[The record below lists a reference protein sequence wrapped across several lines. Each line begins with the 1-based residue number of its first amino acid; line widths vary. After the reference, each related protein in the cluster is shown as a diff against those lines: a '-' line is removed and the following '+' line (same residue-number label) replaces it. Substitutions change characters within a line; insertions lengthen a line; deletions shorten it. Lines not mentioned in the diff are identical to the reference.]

1 MIKRSPSKAFSFLEI
16 SVVIMIIGL
25 LISAILTGSEV
36 SASAKLVH
44 ARSLTQNSPVASI
57 SGLALWLD
65 TTSEKSFSKLESK
78 EGSAI
83 SRWNDINPEA
93 SVSNYLSNS
102 SGTTSEHPTYKETCI
117 NGLPC
122 LYFNGTTNNKITS
135 PKQMGIRTKYISMFL
150 VFTGSESATA
160 SYASSVFS
168 SNVGSAWDNNSGAF
182 ILTTVA
188 NSSKYFFY
196 NMPGNYG
203 VQYTSCTP
211 VASMNPKQ
219 GYIYGVIDDSSSSI
233 FHYVNGV
240 VANSVGANSGILTKT
255 LGVVSIGNGSYQGNI
270 GEVIIFTKALTAN
283 ERKSVEQYL
292 GKKWG
297 IAINS

>member
-1 MIKRSPSKAFSFLEI
+1 MIKRAPSKAFSFLEI

-36 SASAKLVH
+36 VTSSKLIH

-65 TTSEKSFSKLESK
+65 TTSEKSFFRLESK
-78 EGSAI
+78 EGAAI

-93 SVSNYLSNS
+93 SVSSYLSNN
-102 SGTTSEHPTYKETCI
+102 SGTASEHPAYKETCI

-122 LYFNGTTNNKITS
+122 LYFNGATNNKITS

-168 SNVGSAWDNNSGAF
+168 SGGAWDDNSGAF
-182 ILTTVA
+182 ILGTTA
-188 NSSKYFFY
+188 NPNKYFSY
-196 NMPGNYG
+196 NMPSTYG
-203 VQYTSCTP
+203 IQYRSCTP
-211 VASMNPKQ
+211 VAYMNPKQ
-219 GYIYGVIDDSSSSI
+219 GYIYSVIDDNSSSI

-240 VANSVGANSGILTKT
+240 VANSVGANSGVLTKT

>member
-1 MIKRSPSKAFSFLEI
+1 MIKRAPSKAFSFLEI

-36 SASAKLVH
+36 TASAKLVH

-57 SGLALWLD
+57 SGLTLWLD

-78 EGSAI
+78 EGAAI

-102 SGTTSEHPTYKETCI
+102 SGTTSEHPIYKETCI

-168 SNVGSAWDNNSGAF
+168 SGGAWDGNSGAF
-182 ILTTVA
+182 ILGTTA
-188 NSSKYFFY
+188 NPNKYFSY
-196 NMPGNYG
+196 NMPSTYG
-203 VQYTSCTP
+203 IQYRSCTP
-211 VASMNPKQ
+211 VAYMNPKQ
-219 GYIYGVIDDSSSSI
+219 EYVYGVIDDNSSSI

-240 VANSVGANSGILTKT
+240 VANSVGSNSGVLTKT

-292 GKKWG
+292 SKKWG

>member
-1 MIKRSPSKAFSFLEI
+1 MIKRAPSKAFSFLEI

-36 SASAKLVH
+36 TASAKLVH
-44 ARSLTQNSPVASI
+44 ARSLTQNSPVLSI

-65 TTSEKSFSKLESK
+65 TTSEKSFSKLETK
-78 EGSAI
+78 EGAAI
-83 SRWNDINPEA
+83 SRWNDINSEA

-102 SGTTSEHPTYKETCI
+102 SGTLADHPTYKETCI

-150 VFTGSESATA
+150 VFTGSESATS
-160 SYASSVFS
+160 SYASNVFN
-168 SNVGSAWDNNSGAF
+168 SNFGSAWDNNSGAF
-182 ILTTVA
+182 LLTTAV
-188 NSSKYFFY
+188 NSTKYFFY
-196 NMPGNYG
+196 NMPSNYG
-203 VQYTSCTP
+203 IQYTSCTSI
-211 VASMNPKQ
+211 ASMNPKQ
-219 GYIYGVIDDSSSSI
+219 GYIYSVVDDNSSSI
-233 FHYVNGV
+233 FHYINGA
-240 VANSVGANSGILTKT
+240 VANNAGTNSGILTKT
-255 LGVVSIGNGSYQGNI
+255 LGIVSIGNGSYQGNI
-270 GEVIIFTKALTAN
+270 GEVIIFTKALTTT

>member
-1 MIKRSPSKAFSFLEI
+1 MIKRAPSKAFSFLEI

-36 SASAKLVH
+36 VTSSKLIH

-65 TTSEKSFSKLESK
+65 TTSEKSFFRLESK
-78 EGSAI
+78 EGAAI

-102 SGTTSEHPTYKETCI
+102 SGTTSEHPIYKETCI

-168 SNVGSAWDNNSGAF
+168 SGGAWDDNSGAF
-182 ILTTVA
+182 ILGTTA
-188 NSSKYFFY
+188 NPNKYFSY
-196 NMPGNYG
+196 NMPSTYG
-203 VQYTSCTP
+203 IQYRSCTP
-211 VASMNPKQ
+211 VAYMNPKQ
-219 GYIYGVIDDSSSSI
+219 EYVYGVIDDNSSSI
-233 FHYVNGV
+233 FHYVNGA
-240 VANSVGANSGILTKT
+240 VANSVGSNSGVLTKT
-255 LGVVSIGNGSYQGNI
+255 LGIVSIGNGSYQGNI
-270 GEVIIFTKALTAN
+270 GEVIIFTKALTTT

>member
-1 MIKRSPSKAFSFLEI
+1 MIKRAPSKAFSFLEI

-36 SASAKLVH
+36 TASAKLVH

-57 SGLALWLD
+57 SGLTLWLD

-78 EGSAI
+78 EGAAI

-102 SGTTSEHPTYKETCI
+102 SGTTSEHPIYKETCI

-168 SNVGSAWDNNSGAF
+168 SGGAWDDNSGAF
-182 ILTTVA
+182 ILGTTA
-188 NSSKYFFY
+188 NPNKYFSY
-196 NMPGNYG
+196 NMPSTYG
-203 VQYTSCTP
+203 IQYKSCTP
-211 VASMNPKQ
+211 VAYMNPKQ
-219 GYIYGVIDDSSSSI
+219 EYVYGVIDDNSSSI

-240 VANSVGANSGILTKT
+240 VANSVGSNSGVLTKT
-255 LGVVSIGNGSYQGNI
+255 LGIVSIGNGSYQGNI
-270 GEVIIFTKALTAN
+270 GEVIIFTKALTTT